1 MESGINYSYLLPPC
15 WETKID
21 EYLHEDVPGFDY
33 GGFVVGEK
41 IEKAEILCK
50 ANGVICGIPFVTR
63 IFQSLDCK
71 IEWLVE
77 EGTLIQLQENRKRIQ
92 VAYITGPVRKILLG
106 ERVGLNLLARASGIA
121 TVSRKARNIA
131 DSAGWKGKVAGT
143 RKTTPG
149 FRLVEKY
156 ALLVGGVDTHRYDL
170 SSMIML
176 KDNHIASAG
185 TITSAVKK
193 ARLVGGFSIKIEVEC
208 QNQTEAEEALSAG
221 AEIVMLD
228 NFAPE
233 QLKEASKNL
242 KQIYPYSLIEASGGV
257 NLNTLSSY
265 FSEHVDII
273 SSSVLHQGVPHID
286 FSLNVQNPNT
296 KKNH

>member
-1 MESGINYSYLLPPC
+1 MKASDINYAHLLPPS

-21 EYLHEDVPGFDY
+21 EYIQEDVPGFDY

-50 ANGVICGIPFVTR
+50 ATGVICGIPFVSR
-63 IFQSLDCK
+63 IFQVLGCS

-77 EGTLIQLQENRKRIQ
+77 EGSLIQIQNKKRVT
-92 VAYITGPVRKILLG
+92 VANITGPARKILLG

-121 TVSRKARNIA
+121 TMSRKARDLA
-131 DSAGWKGKVAGT
+131 DAAGWKGRVAGT

-156 ALLVGGVDTHRYDL
+156 ALLVGGVDTHRFDL

-185 TITSAVKK
+185 SITAAVQK
-193 ARLVGGFSIKIEVEC
+193 ARMVGGFSIKIEVEC
-208 QNQTEAEEALSAG
+208 QNQQEAEEALLAG

-228 NFAPE
+228 NMTPDL
-233 QLKEASKNL
+233 LKETSKKL
-242 KQIYPYSLIEASGGV
+242 KEKFPHSLIEASGGV
-257 NLNTLSSY
+257 NLDTLPSY
-265 FSEHVDII
+265 FSAYVDII
-273 SSSVLHQGVPHID
+273 SSSLLHQGVPHID
-286 FSLNVQNPNT
+286 FSLNVKNQNT
-296 KKNH
+296 KQNL